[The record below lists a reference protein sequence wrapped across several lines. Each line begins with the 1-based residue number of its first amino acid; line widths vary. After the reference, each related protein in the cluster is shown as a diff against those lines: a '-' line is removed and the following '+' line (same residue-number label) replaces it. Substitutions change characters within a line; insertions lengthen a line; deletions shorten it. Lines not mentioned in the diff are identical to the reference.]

1 MLNDGN
7 ADLNVKMRSVN
18 NNNMFLLDAGTDRI
32 GVGKSVPTSTLHIK
46 GSFCKEV
53 TNQTTGTLAITESHN
68 VITCDTSSGNVECDL
83 PAISG
88 ITGRI
93 YTFIK
98 THASNSMIIDPN
110 LSEKIYKA
118 ASPSGGATITYG
130 DIGSTVTLQCTS
142 IGWVVLSEYVP
153 T

>member
-1 MLNDGN
+1 M
-7 ADLNVKMRSVN
+7 
-18 NNNMFLLDAGTDRI
+18 
-32 GVGKSVPTSTLHIK
+32 HIK

-53 TNQTTGTLAITESHN
+53 TNQTGATLSITEAHS
-68 VITCDTSSGNVECDL
+68 VVTCDTSSNNVECDL
-83 PAISG
+83 PATSG

-98 THASNSMIIDPN
+98 THASNSMILDPSG
-110 LSEKIYKA
+110 SELIYKA